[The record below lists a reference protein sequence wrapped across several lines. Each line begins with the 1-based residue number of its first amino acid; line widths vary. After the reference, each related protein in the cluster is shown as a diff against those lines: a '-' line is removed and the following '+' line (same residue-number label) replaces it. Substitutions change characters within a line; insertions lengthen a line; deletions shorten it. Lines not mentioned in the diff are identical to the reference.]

1 MSITCNSI
9 ADDRPIF
16 SAEAYAAIEAAADRL
31 PALYVPSVLEHAA
44 ELLTSLWAIGGEHSV
59 PPAQWSWT
67 ENMAEGVLD
76 LAACPYERDLEIE
89 RTNAEVTSLTGFLF
103 EALVSEE
110 IGLRAQLGARRDYVV
125 VDRGPATPRGG
136 RSGDSDILV
145 AISND
150 GGWFF
155 AFSDMHVRR
164 MPVMAPASP
173 SGAHQVAEAICA
185 FVHGEFGD
193 VFARPAAAGR
203 VWLSR

>member
-1 MSITCNSI
+1 
-9 ADDRPIF
+9 
-16 SAEAYAAIEAAADRL
+16 
-31 PALYVPSVLEHAA
+31 
-44 ELLTSLWAIGGEHSV
+44 
-59 PPAQWSWT
+59 
-67 ENMAEGVLD
+67 
-76 LAACPYERDLEIE
+76 AACPYERDLEME
-89 RTNAEVTSLTGFLF
+89 RTDAEVTSLTGFLF

-173 SGAHQVAEAICA
+173 SGAHQVAEAIRA

-193 VFARPAAAGR
+193 VFTRPAAAGR
-203 VWLSR
+203 AWFSR

>member
-1 MSITCNSI
+1 MSITYSSI

-16 SAEAYAAIEAAADRL
+16 SAEAYAAVEAAAERL

-67 ENMAEGVLD
+67 ENMAKGVLD
-76 LAACPYERDLEIE
+76 LAASPYERALETE
-89 RTNAEVTSLTGFLF
+89 RTDAEVTFLTDFLLG
-103 EALVSEE
+103 ALVSEE

-136 RSGDSDILV
+136 QSGDSDILV

-173 SGAHQVAEAICA
+173 AGAHQVAEAIRA
-185 FVHGEFGD
+185 FVHGELGD
-193 VFARPAAAGR
+193 VFPR
-203 VWLSR
+203 

>member
-1 MSITCNSI
+1 MRITYSSS
-9 ADDRPIF
+9 ADNRPIF
-16 SAEAYAAIEAAADRL
+16 SAEAYAAVEAAAERL

-44 ELLTSLWAIGGEHSV
+44 ELLSSLWAIGGEHSV

-89 RTNAEVTSLTGFLF
+89 RTDAEVVSLTGFLF

-110 IGLRAQLGARRDYVV
+110 IGLGARLSARGDHVV
-125 VDRGPATPRGG
+125 VERGPATPRGG
-136 RSGDSDILV
+136 RSGDSDVLV
-145 AISND
+145 AIASD

-164 MPVMAPASP
+164 VPVMAPASP
-173 SGAHQVAEAICA
+173 AGAHDVAEAIRA

>member
-1 MSITCNSI
+1 MSITYSSI

-16 SAEAYAAIEAAADRL
+16 SAEAYAAVEAAADRL

-44 ELLTSLWAIGGEHSV
+44 ELLTSLWVIGGEHSV

-67 ENMAEGVLD
+67 ENMAEGLLD
-76 LAACPYERDLEIE
+76 IAACPYERDLEIE
-89 RTNAEVTSLTGFLF
+89 RTDAEVTSLTGFLF

-110 IGLRAQLGARRDYVV
+110 VGLRAQLGARRDYVV

-136 RSGDSDILV
+136 QSGDSDILV

-155 AFSDMHVRR
+155 AFSEMHVRR
-164 MPVMAPASP
+164 VPIMAPASP
-173 SGAHQVAEAICA
+173 AGAHQVAEAIRA
-185 FVHGEFGD
+185 FVYGEVGD
-193 VFARPAAAGR
+193 VFARPATAGR
-203 VWLSR
+203 AWLSR